1 MDAAPVPLKA
11 PMDGLPVPSCP
22 VAGQENWGCVCVC
35 VCVCVSVCVCPVVGQ
50 KEWGC
55 GLAVLLD
62 EESLILEVAC

>member
-35 VCVCVSVCVCPVVGQ
+35 VCVCVCPCVCVLLLGKRNGVVGLQ
-50 KEWGC
+50 FC
-55 GLAVLLD
+55 
-62 EESLILEVAC
+62 